1 MLPVLL
7 VVLRRPQTL
16 IRSTAWVRP
25 AQTGTRASATRTA
38 ASTRLAPRPNR
49 EDCRTAATSP
59 GASEIRVRAGKKA
72 LRAKGG
78 GSHVAAASGA
88 VLTEQVGIFA
98 IPSGSAAENL
108 KHRCYQAVFC
118 RSLGPLLAL
127 RCQTAFRHSQLKGA
141 VIVDEQRQLDVLV
154 SSDIWKA
161 MFEFIEAFGR

>member
-7 VVLRRPQTL
+7 VVLRRPRTL

-25 AQTGTRASATRTA
+25 VQTGTRASATRTA

-59 GASEIRVRAGKKA
+59 GASEIRVSAGKKA

-88 VLTEQVGIFA
+88 KIAQQVGTFA

-108 KHRCYQAVFC
+108 KHRCYQGVFC
-118 RSLGPLLAL
+118 RNLGQSML
-127 RCQTAFRHSQLKGA
+127 RRQPTFLVKCSQLMA
-141 VIVDEQRQLDVLV
+141 RR
-154 SSDIWKA
+154 WCP
-161 MFEFIEAFGR
+161 